1 MVNREQEAEKG
12 EMDAIKP
19 GWFSEIN
26 DLWPGV
32 SLSLEVVKVL
42 HRERSQYQDV
52 MVLETKSHGR
62 TLILDGIIQCT
73 ERDEFSYQE
82 MIAFLPLCS
91 HPNPKTVSVLSASN
105 ILESKN
111 YTFFKLFL
119 IISSVS
125 SFFLYFDQR

>member
-1 MVNREQEAEKG
+1 MFGRIKKLALLFSSSTINRPTVSTSSWTSKPWTDTGVVNREQEAEKG

-52 MVLETKSHGR
+52 MVLET
-62 TLILDGIIQCT
+62 
-73 ERDEFSYQE
+73 
-82 MIAFLPLCS
+82 
-91 HPNPKTVSVLSASN
+91 
-105 ILESKN
+105 
-111 YTFFKLFL
+111 
-119 IISSVS
+119 
-125 SFFLYFDQR
+125 